1 MKTREDYIAEDFT
14 ATIPVAEYMANYRDA
29 ENLSDSAGNAPA
41 ITLIGHVLHSHSM

>member
-29 ENLSDSAGNAPA
+29 EKFIGFCRQCTA